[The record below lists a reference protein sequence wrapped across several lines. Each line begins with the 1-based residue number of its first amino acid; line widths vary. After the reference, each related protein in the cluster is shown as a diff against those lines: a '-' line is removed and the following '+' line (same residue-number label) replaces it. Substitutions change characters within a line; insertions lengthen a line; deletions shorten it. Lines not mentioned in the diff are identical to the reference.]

1 MLSNT
6 TVCVYIYIS
15 SLWMLV
21 LIILYPLYYSIVISI
36 HLGRRGCLD
45 ILSLFVDM
53 YISSLKTSQI
63 SRCKLEAIVIIHP
76 LLTDVIKLGS
86 PLTHVWIAKKES

>member
-1 MLSNT
+1 MLSDT
-6 TVCVYIYIS
+6 TIYIYIS
-15 SLWMLV
+15 FLWMLV

-63 SRCKLEAIVIIHP
+63 NQCKLEAIVIIHL
-76 LLTDVIKLGS
+76 LLTDVIELEY
-86 PLTHVWIAKKES
+86 P

>member
-1 MLSNT
+1 MYVSIY
-6 TVCVYIYIS
+6 VCVYIF

-36 HLGRRGCLD
+36 NLGRRGCLV

-63 SRCKLEAIVIIHP
+63 NQCKLEALVIIHL

-86 PLTHVWIAKKES
+86 PLTHVGIAKKES